1 MREHVMVIINI
12 VFLHRLYNNLA
23 VHYVALVSIWDTAL
37 KNMEQKLWVVL
48 KILKEKEKKS
58 KADYQASSGTRTK
71 SSTGYLLFL
80 HYTQIFG
87 ELKNIKLVWNQNN
100 IVYQLYSIK
109 LKKIKPKIYKW
120 RGNNLFNKKC
130 V

>member
-1 MREHVMVIINI
+1 MVIINI

-109 LKKIKPKIYKW
+109 LKKIKPKNIQVERK
-120 RGNNLFNKKC
+120 
-130 V
+130 